1 MGMEGGHEERGEED
15 ASRCFA
21 AAVSSELEYS
31 FRSLDGRIVQ
41 VLFLRTLR
49 CAWHL
54 HRMRNFQDSVTVS
67 PEEMKMRIGEFKVL
81 GKLKLPKV
89 CKIFNKEMELSDGVS
104 VSWMCASRLVFFVTQ
119 GESEESPG
127 TVYFGFCRFDQV
139 NHLHLAVWIKFDVGR
154 KSKHPL

>member
-1 MGMEGGHEERGEED
+1 M
-15 ASRCFA
+15 
-21 AAVSSELEYS
+21 LQYS

-49 CAWHL
+49 CARHL

-89 CKIFNKEMELSDGVS
+89 CKIFNKEIALSDGVS

-119 GESEESPG
+119 DETERG
-127 TVYFGFCRFDQV
+127 FG
-139 NHLHLAVWIKFDVGR
+139 A
-154 KSKHPL
+154 